1 MDSCVTKAMAII
13 GDMYQESRRREMERV
28 IIHEYEK
35 RKIRRRKRYHSLTW
49 HWDERGSA
57 ETRRE
62 TRSEEKERR
71 KVGKKERK
79 KKKEGK
85 KERRKSHERDEEEE
99 KRALRIVRAALFN
112 ISSLLC

>member
-62 TRSEEKERR
+62 TRNEEKERR
-71 KVGKKERK
+71 KVGKKERR
-79 KKKEGK
+79 
-85 KERRKSHERDEEEE
+85 KERRKKKERKKDANHTKGTK
-99 KRALRIVRAALFN
+99 KRNGR
-112 ISSLLC
+112 